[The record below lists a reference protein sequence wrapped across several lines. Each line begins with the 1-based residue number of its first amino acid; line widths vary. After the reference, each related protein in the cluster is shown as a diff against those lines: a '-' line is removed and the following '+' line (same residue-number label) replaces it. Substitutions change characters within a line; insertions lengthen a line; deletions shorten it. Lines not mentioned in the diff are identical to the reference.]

1 MTGEVTLRGTVL
13 PIGGLKEK
21 LLAAGRGGIR
31 TVLIPKDNEKDLAEV
46 PKEILSGL
54 TVHAVAHMDE
64 VLGHALLAPV
74 GLPAAALYADAVP
87 AGTESSV
94 PH

>member
-1 MTGEVTLRGTVL
+1 MTLRGTVL

-21 LLAAGRGGIR
+21 LLAAGRGGIKI
-31 TVLIPKDNEKDLAEV
+31 VLIPKENEKDLAEV

-54 TVHAVAHMDE
+54 TVHPVAHMDE
-64 VLGHALLAPV
+64 VLGHALLAAA
-74 GLPAAALYADAVP
+74 GLPAAALYADQAQG
-87 AGTESSV
+87 AGEAPVV

>member
-1 MTGEVTLRGTVL
+1 MTLRGTVL

-31 TVLIPKDNEKDLAEV
+31 TVLIPKENEKDLAEI
-46 PKEILSGL
+46 PKEIRAGI
-54 TVHAVAHMDE
+54 TVHPVAHMDE
-64 VLGHALLAPV
+64 VLGYALLAPV
-74 GLPAAALYADAVP
+74 GLAPAALYGDAAV
-87 AGTESSV
+87 AVAENSVV